1 MDPDTHM
8 ASSGHQGYGMV
19 ASQGGTRDVRA
30 GQRRRGVERDQQGRT
45 SGEEQ
50 FRHWRESIA
59 SIFDV
64 RPLDPDY
71 RETFQGRIDR
81 HNLGVALVGEVST
94 SAQSYTRSE
103 SLIGAVGVDHLLV
116 QLYDRG
122 STTLDLDGTEVRVEP
137 NDIVVLDLSRPLAS
151 HATAMRAFNIV
162 LPRGLLNL
170 NAASLDRA
178 HGAVIPRH
186 SAFGRIAGDY
196 LRTLA
201 LTAPDLPAQGSAD
214 LIEATAAL
222 LSACLAPSLLKDQEA
237 PVSLTA
243 SAARLRRFID
253 HHLSD
258 PALGPELLM
267 RRFAVSRSV
276 LYRLFSPLGGV
287 SDYIRERRLERAS
300 LMINSATL
308 QRGGVGALARQLG
321 FPSED
326 AFSRAF
332 KSRFGHTPR
341 DFARMRNAA
350 PSLPRDGESLT
361 SWLTQLSCR

>member
-1 MDPDTHM
+1 MKCC
-8 ASSGHQGYGMV
+8 V
-19 ASQGGTRDVRA
+19 AEGLLGGAGRA
-30 GQRRRGVERDQQGRT
+30 GGDRGVEGDQQGHAP
-45 SGEEQ
+45 GEAQ
-50 FRHWRESIA
+50 FAQWRESIA

-81 HNLGVALVGEVST
+81 HDLGVALVGEVST
-94 SAQSYTRSE
+94 SAQSYTRNE

-122 STTLDLDGTEVRVEP
+122 STTLDLDATEVRVEP

-151 HATAMRAFNIV
+151 HATAMRAFNLV

-170 NAASLDRA
+170 NPASLDRV

-196 LRTLA
+196 LRSLA

-222 LSACLAPSLLKDQEA
+222 LSACLAPSLLRDQDA

-258 PALGPELLM
+258 PGLGPELLM

-300 LMINSATL
+300 LMINAGTL
-308 QRGGVGALARQLG
+308 QRGGVGAIARQLG

-341 DFARMRNAA
+341 DVARMRNAA
-350 PSLPRDGESLT
+350 PALPRDGASLT